1 MEILIF
7 LSILLI
13 LEHYNSISS
22 REPNSY
28 ENKNEPKGPPPL
40 KLKRTDDTDE

>member
-13 LEHYNSISS
+13 FEHYNSISS
-22 REPNSY
+22 RGPNSY

-40 KLKRTDDTDE
+40 KLKRTGETDE

>member
-7 LSILLI
+7 LIILVL
-13 LEHYNSISS
+13 LDNLDISS